1 MMVACSAVAMWGRK
15 VAPRCPRPPHTF
27 LFCCCELGIDSP
39 SPFLLLLLLLTDDM
53 AIMRRHRETCHVSCT
68 QRFPAVGT
76 FDSPRVS

>member
-1 MMVACSAVAMWGRK
+1 MPASTSHLSLLLLRVGHCF
-15 VAPRCPRPPHTF
+15 T
-27 LFCCCELGIDSP
+27 P
-39 SPFLLLLLLLTDDM
+39 SVLLLLLLLTDDM